1 MAIKSLDEILAS
13 ANTLMPENTT
23 DEYLTFI
30 EDITDTINA
39 NANNEYNKERYDALD
54 ASWRQKYKERFL
66 SGKPEEED
74 EYLDDDKPKKLTYES
89 LFKEEK

>member
-1 MAIKSLDEILAS
+1 MAIKSVEEILAS
-13 ANTLMPENTT
+13 ANALMPENTS

-39 NANNEYNKERYDALD
+39 NANNEYNKERFDALD

-66 SGKPEEED
+66 SGKP
-74 EYLDDDKPKKLTYES
+74 KKLTYES